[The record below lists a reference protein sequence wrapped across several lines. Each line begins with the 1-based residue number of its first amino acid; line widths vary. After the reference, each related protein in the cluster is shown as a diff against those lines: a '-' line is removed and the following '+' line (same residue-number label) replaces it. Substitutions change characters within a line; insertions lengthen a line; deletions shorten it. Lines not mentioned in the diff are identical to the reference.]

1 MFKKNVWPRVIPL
14 LIIVSAVAAFPAL
27 AASPKSEHTVTGNY
41 AVYGTGNMGAL
52 VLPPAGMGSIALIN
66 YDGGSEQLLVDVNGV
81 DYVVPP
87 AVNGTPNH
95 VEINLTPGTYDYTAS
110 VVGIGTVARSVD
122 VVAGQVTSLGFVNNP
137 DQYHTSASAG
147 ALLYFQGDMTAQAQ

>member
-1 MFKKNVWPRVIPL
+1 MFKKNLWLRVIPL
-14 LIIVSAVAAFPAL
+14 LIIMSAVAAFPAF
-27 AASPKSEHTVTGNY
+27 AAGPKATGDY

-66 YDGGSEQLLVDVNGV
+66 YDGGSEQLLVDFNGV
-81 DYVVPP
+81 DYIVPP

-95 VEINLTPGTYDYTAS
+95 VEINLAPGTYNYTAS
-110 VVGIGTVARSVD
+110 VTGIGTVTRSVD